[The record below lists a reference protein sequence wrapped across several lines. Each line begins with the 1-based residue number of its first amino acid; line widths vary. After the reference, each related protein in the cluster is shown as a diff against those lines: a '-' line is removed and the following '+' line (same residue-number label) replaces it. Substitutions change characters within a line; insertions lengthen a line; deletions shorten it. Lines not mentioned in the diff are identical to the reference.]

1 MMCDDSLMDDATE
14 RDRIADAVSMLLP
27 TSVRPWSVSIDRNSI
42 GGWAVQLA
50 HEASH
55 GLGFDTGDHFADT
68 DSAID
73 WFQNCLGHSDREL
86 HRIATAPALE
96 HPDEVLEIRALAHIF
111 DWSKLEVQS
120 VVRFVQRWTLSEAE
134 AEWLVASI
142 GRDADPPRPS
152 TDF

>member
-1 MMCDDSLMDDATE
+1 MDAIE
-14 RDRIADAVSMLLP
+14 RDRIADAVSRLIP
-27 TSVRPWSVSIDRNSI
+27 EPVRPWSITVHRHSHV
-42 GGWAVQLA
+42 GGWSVQLE

-55 GLGFDTGDHFADT
+55 GLGFDAGDQFADT
-68 DSAID
+68 DSAIE
-73 WFQNCLGHSDREL
+73 WFRNCLGHSDREL
-86 HRIATAPALE
+86 RRIASAPALE
-96 HPDEVLEIRALAHIF
+96 HPDQVLEIRALAHIF

-142 GRDADPPRPS
+142 GRDPDPPRPS